1 MIVKK
6 QTNLL
11 IVEDDLSMREF
22 LNDLLGSDYTVDCS
36 ADGGDAK
43 KKLLDKSYDLVIT
56 DVIMPE
62 VSGIEVLKY
71 VKEKCP
77 ETSVIVVTGH
87 STIKQAVELVKLGA
101 DDYFSKPF
109 NIDDMLLVIEK
120 TLKHREFLNERKKL
134 KETDGKP
141 SIFPEIIGKAKVL
154 KSIFE
159 MMGKVAETDAT
170 VLIQGE
176 SGTGKEL
183 VARAIHEKSLRNGR
197 SFIPINCGAIPETLL
212 ESELFGHEK
221 GAFTGALVRKY
232 GLFEVANEGTIFL
245 DEIGEMSLTLQIKL
259 LRVLETGTFR
269 HIGDTKDIHVNVR
282 IVAAT
287 NKNLKDAVE
296 NGEFRE
302 DLYYRLNVFPLTLPP
317 LRERKEDL
325 NLLVQY
331 FLKKNRLDEKDV
343 SFSDDAFKMLEKH
356 NWPGNVR
363 ELENVIKRAGILCA
377 GKEIN
382 VEHLPREIRYADNAS
397 LYGIGIYEKTFK
409 DAKAEFEKNYLERLL
424 ERTSYDITRASK
436 FAQVTRAYVY
446 EMLKKYNIDYKRK

>member
-1 MIVKK
+1 MKK

-11 IVEDDLSMREF
+11 VVEDDLSMREF
-22 LNDLLGSDYTVDCS
+22 LSDLLSSDYNVDCS
-36 ADGGDAK
+36 VHGGDAK
-43 KKLLDKSYDLVIT
+43 KKLLDKAYELVIT

-62 VSGIEVLKY
+62 VSGIEVLKH
-71 VKEKCP
+71 VKEQCP
-77 ETSVIVVTGH
+77 GTAVIVITGH
-87 STIKQAVELVKLGA
+87 STIQQAVELVKLGA

-109 NIDDMLLVIEK
+109 NIDDLLLVIEK
-120 TLKHREFLNERKKL
+120 TLKHKKFLNERKKS

-141 SIFPEIIGKAKVL
+141 SLFPEIIGKAKVL
-154 KSIFE
+154 KPIFE
-159 MMGKVAETDAT
+159 MMRKVAETDAT

-183 VARAIHEKSLRNGR
+183 VARAIHEKSPRNGR

-221 GAFTGALVRKY
+221 GAFTGALVRKF
-232 GLFEVANEGTIFL
+232 GLFEIANEGTIFL

-269 HIGDTKDIHVNVR
+269 HIGDTNDITVNVR

-287 NKNLKDAVE
+287 NKNLKDAVA
-296 NGEFRE
+296 NNEFRE
-302 DLYYRLNVFPLTLPP
+302 DLYYRLNVFPLVLPP

-325 NLLVQY
+325 DLLVHY
-331 FLKKNRLDEKDV
+331 FLKKNKLEEKNV
-343 SFSDDAFKMLEKH
+343 GFSDDAFKVLEKH

-377 GKEIN
+377 GKEIA
-382 VEHLPREIRYADNAS
+382 VEHLPREIRFAGNTALS
-397 LYGIGIYEKTFK
+397 GTEIYEKTFK
-409 DAKAEFEKNYLERLL
+409 AAKAEFEKNYLERLL

>member
-1 MIVKK
+1 MKK

-22 LNDLLGSDYTVDCS
+22 LSDLLSGDYNVDCS
-36 ADGGDAK
+36 IHGGDAK

-62 VSGIEVLKY
+62 VGGVEVLKF

-77 ETSVIVVTGH
+77 DTSVIVVTGH
-87 STIKQAVELVKLGA
+87 STLKQAVELVKLGA

-109 NIDDMLLVIEK
+109 NIDDLLLVIEK
-120 TLKHREFLNERKKL
+120 TLKHKKFLSERKQLQDKS
-134 KETDGKP
+134 GKP

-154 KSIFE
+154 NPIFE
-159 MMGKVAETDAT
+159 MMRKVADTDAT

-183 VARAIHEKSLRNGR
+183 VSRAIHDKSQRCGR
-197 SFIPINCGAIPETLL
+197 SFIPINCGAIPENLL

-232 GLFEVANEGTIFL
+232 GLFEIADEGTIFL

-269 HIGDTKDIHVNVR
+269 LIGDTKDISVNVR

-287 NKNLKDAVE
+287 NKNLKDAVG
-296 NGEFRE
+296 NNEFRE
-302 DLYYRLNVFPLTLPP
+302 DLYYRLNVFPILLPP
-317 LRERKEDL
+317 LRDRMEDL
-325 NLLVQY
+325 KLLVKY
-331 FLKKNRLDEKDV
+331 FFKKNRLTEKNV
-343 SFSDDAFKMLEKH
+343 GLSGDAFKVLEKY
-356 NWPGNVR
+356 NWPGNIR
-363 ELENVIKRAGILCA
+363 ELENVIKRAGILCE
-377 GKEIN
+377 GKEIE
-382 VEHLPREIRYADNAS
+382 VEHLPREIRYADHS
-397 LYGIGIYEKTFK
+397 DLQVGEIYEKTFK

-424 ERTSYDITRASK
+424 ERTQYDITKASK
-436 FAQVTRAYVY
+436 LAQVTRAYVY
-446 EMLKKYNIDYKRK
+446 EMLKKYNIEYKKR